1 MAETKQTNAKI
12 TSLNELTLPPRNLF
26 NDAWS
31 HLTRN
36 KGAEVSMDII
46 ALYFIVVIIVLAFTF
61 LGNGLRDA
69 FDLRLHGAQ

>member
-46 ALYFIVVIIVLAFTF
+46 SLYFIVVIM
-61 LGNGLRDA
+61 
-69 FDLRLHGAQ
+69 RLFIKFSGRKKIQ